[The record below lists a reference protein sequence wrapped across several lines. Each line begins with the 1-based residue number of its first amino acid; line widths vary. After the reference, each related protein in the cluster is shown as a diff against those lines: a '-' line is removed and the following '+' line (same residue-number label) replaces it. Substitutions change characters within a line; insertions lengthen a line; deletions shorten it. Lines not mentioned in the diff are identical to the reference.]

1 MPEKKKITTLSELG
15 EFKLIEHLTGKIKLT
30 QKSSVKGIGDDA
42 AVIDHGENKMVLT
55 TDLLLEG
62 IHFNLVYHPMKHLG
76 YKAVVVNLSDIYAMN
91 AKPAQVTV
99 SIGLSGKFSLQAI
112 EQLYQGIKLACEQ
125 YKVDLVGGDTSSSMT
140 GMLISITAVGY
151 APKQKLVYRNGAK
164 KNDLICVSGNLGAAY
179 LGLQILERERKIF
192 ESDPTIQ
199 PVLDKYTYL
208 IERQLK
214 PEARKDI
221 FEVFQDKG
229 ILPTAMI
236 DVSDG
241 LSSDLLHICRQS
253 GVGCK
258 IFQDRIPVDVEADKT
273 ARELNMEPVICA
285 LNGGDDY
292 ELLFTLPVEM
302 MDQVDKMD
310 GISVLGHTVDK
321 EEGCKWITTGGSE
334 IELKASGWDA
344 MNQPIST

>member
-1 MPEKKKITTLSELG
+1 MPEKKKITTLSEMG
-15 EFKLIEHLTGKIKLT
+15 EFKLIEHLTGEIQLT

-42 AVIDHGENKMVLT
+42 AVIDHGKNKMVLT

-76 YKAVVVNLSDIYAMN
+76 YKAVVVNLSDVYAMN
-91 AKPAQVTV
+91 AKPAQVLV
-99 SIGLSGKFSLQAI
+99 SIGLSRKFSVQAI
-112 EQLYQGIKLACEQ
+112 DQFYQGIKLACEQ
-125 YKVDLVGGDTSSSMT
+125 YEVDLVGGDTSSSMT
-140 GMLISITAVGY
+140 GMLISVTAVGY
-151 APKQKLVYRNGAK
+151 APKEKLVYRSGAN

-192 ESDPTIQ
+192 ESDSSLQ

-208 IERQLK
+208 VERQLK

-221 FEVFQDKG
+221 FEVLQEKG

-236 DVSDG
+236 DISDG

-258 IFQDRIPVDVEADKT
+258 IFQERIPIDVEADQT
-273 ARELNMEPVICA
+273 ARELNLEPVICA

-292 ELLFTLPVEM
+292 ELLFTVPVEM
-302 MDQVDKMD
+302 MEQVDKID

-321 EEGCKWITTGGSE
+321 KDGCRWITTNGNE
-334 IELKASGWDA
+334 IELQASGWDA
-344 MNQPIST
+344 MDQPIST